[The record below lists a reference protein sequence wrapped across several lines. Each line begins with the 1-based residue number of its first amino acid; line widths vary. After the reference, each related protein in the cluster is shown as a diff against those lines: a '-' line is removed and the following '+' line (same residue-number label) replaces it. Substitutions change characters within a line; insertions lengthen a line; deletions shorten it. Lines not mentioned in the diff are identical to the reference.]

1 MIKISGTLPEVM
13 SKEIDGI
20 GSEMKTKLLHLIPSM
35 NIGGREKVVIDLVE
49 HTDKSEFKVE
59 IACLGSEGTFYDR
72 FKKLNVKLHFFRKEP
87 GFDFLLFENLRR
99 FLRKKKYEI
108 VHCHNPGTL
117 IYGALS
123 AKLANIPKIVNTEHG
138 YGTEISKRKILL
150 ETVLRNKI
158 YATAAVSNDLKR
170 KLVAHFLANPGKIT
184 VIHNGIS
191 SENDQQTT
199 DKTAVKKSLGINPDD
214 FVVGTV
220 GRLEPVKDQKTL
232 VEAFNI
238 LRQKISR
245 TKLLIVGD
253 GKERQN
259 LQKTTDNL
267 NLGNSIIFAGECNN
281 VERLLQGM
289 DAFVLPS
296 LDEGISMTLLEAMRE
311 GVPVIASSVG
321 GNVEVIEENRSG
333 FLVPPGKPDIIA
345 EKLLHLMV
353 NKAMAESM
361 RNNAMQR
368 LLQHFNMN
376 KCAEKYRSLYI

>member
-1 MIKISGTLPEVM
+1 
-13 SKEIDGI
+13 
-20 GSEMKTKLLHLIPSM
+20 
-35 NIGGREKVVIDLVE
+35 
-49 HTDKSEFKVE
+49 
-59 IACLGSEGTFYDR
+59 
-72 FKKLNVKLHFFRKEP
+72 
-87 GFDFLLFENLRR
+87 
-99 FLRKKKYEI
+99 
-108 VHCHNPGTL
+108 
-117 IYGALS
+117 
-123 AKLANIPKIVNTEHG
+123 
-138 YGTEISKRKILL
+138 
-150 ETVLRNKI
+150 
-158 YATAAVSNDLKR
+158 
-170 KLVAHFLANPGKIT
+170 
-184 VIHNGIS
+184 
-191 SENDQQTT
+191 
-199 DKTAVKKSLGINPDD
+199 
-214 FVVGTV
+214 
-220 GRLEPVKDQKTL
+220 
-232 VEAFNI
+232 
-238 LRQKISR
+238 
-245 TKLLIVGD
+245 LIVGD

-376 KCAEKYRSLYI
+376 KCAEKYRSLYIYNQL